1 MYSILRTYSPYLR
14 ALQRSWEP
22 INATGSLQIQQIR
35 WRKRRTDPKAKSKI
49 GRVREP
55 TPFDPWERDF
65 LVEKMPHYRS
75 TMNAV
80 RHLFNEELERKKDET
95 AEGLSSVEQER
106 EEEEAF
112 RQLLKWNEQENAKIN
127 ARRKEKLAAKA
138 KEIEEE
144 NLQRLL
150 RKEEQEAEEIERMRQ
165 LVLQEQEASKTFIT
179 METMEAA
186 INEALDNPKNY
197 DFLIKKSGEPI
208 LPEDTA
214 WESFKERTMKAKDE
228 EFVAD
233 GGDEN
238 QAKSAEN

>member
-1 MYSILRTYSPYLR
+1 MPLKK
-14 ALQRSWEP
+14 P
-22 INATGSLQIQQIR
+22 ISATGSLQIQQVR

-49 GRVREP
+49 GKVREP
-55 TPFDPWERDF
+55 TPWDPWERAF
-65 LVEKMPHYRS
+65 LVEKIPHYNS

-80 RHLFNEELERKKDET
+80 RRLFNAELERKKDET

-106 EEEEAF
+106 EQEEEF

-138 KEIEEE
+138 KENEEE

-150 RKEEQEAEEIERMRQ
+150 RKEEQEAEETERMRQ

-179 METMEAA
+179 MESMEAA

-197 DFLIKKSGEPI
+197 NFLMKKSGEPI

-214 WESFKERTMKAKDE
+214 WEGFKERTVKAKDE
-228 EFVAD
+228 ELVE
-233 GGDEN
+233 GEEN
-238 QAKSAEN
+238 HVKSAEN